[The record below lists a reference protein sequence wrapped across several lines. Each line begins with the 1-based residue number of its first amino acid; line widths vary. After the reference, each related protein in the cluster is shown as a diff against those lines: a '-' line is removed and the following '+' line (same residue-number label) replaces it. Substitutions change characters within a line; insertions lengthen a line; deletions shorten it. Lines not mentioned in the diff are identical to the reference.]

1 MVSLADL
8 VVSTP
13 STQPPEEGSTGEEPK
28 EGEPNGLNKDL
39 LDSPHNDG
47 PASTA
52 DEEEELKVE
61 KTQLDQPF

>member
-39 LDSPHNDG
+39 LDSPRNDG